1 MPRSYGP
8 YCVRCGKV
16 AHVRLTCVC
25 EEIVCCELCLEK
37 HLKPTCAAVGLQ
49 REQERQAREREA
61 AARHQRWL
69 AEQERLEQ
77 QDLADE
83 LRRRRDAADR
93 NKLSWVIAAVVLLC
107 TLGPMMLCGLIVGLS
122 GPGPSRSNTARLAG
136 GDPDDWRP
144 APRTGKVDDSPPRT
158 DRTLR
163 TEPDTHHR
171 TEPSATTPRTDPM
184 LPGERTDRTERTG
197 RTTGPI
203 VGPIDD
209 PRTGRTRPVPAATPI
224 APADL
229 AERHDRQQVTV
240 RGKVAD
246 VDARTAFTFEG
257 GLVCTLGAG
266 STDGLKPGQ
275 VVTVTGTCYIVQG
288 KPKLGRCDIVTRD

>member
-16 AHVRLTCVC
+16 AH
-25 EEIVCCELCLEK
+25 
-37 HLKPTCAAVGLQ
+37 
-49 REQERQAREREA
+49 
-61 AARHQRWL
+61 
-69 AEQERLEQ
+69 
-77 QDLADE
+77 
-83 LRRRRDAADR
+83 
-93 NKLSWVIAAVVLLC
+93 NVLLC
-107 TLGPMMLCGLIVGLS
+107 QCGDIICSELCYQKHRRPDCPDIGARRILERRTAERQEAEVRRL
-122 GPGPSRSNTARLAG
+122 SNTVALCVAGTIAVCICGACVLVAVLPDTSRGSRTSGHLAER
-136 GDPDDWRP
+136 DPDDWRP
-144 APRTGKVDDSPPRT
+144 TLRTGRTDDGPPRT
-158 DRTLR
+158 QETFR
-163 TEPDTHHR
+163 DTGPLTR